1 MILKFRKN
9 NLDYL
14 SNNNPPSF
22 PHGLD
27 LEIIKFDSIKK
38 AYLNAKSSRD
48 KEHVTYYITRN
59 KKKFR
64 IKNFMNKKDSS
75 QIRITLDYKKDFT
88 VIKKIFNNFYP
99 NINFR
104 LNDIEKLY
112 LKKPKIFKD
121 NLCYL

>member
-1 MILKFRKN
+1 
-9 NLDYL
+9 
-14 SNNNPPSF
+14 
-22 PHGLD
+22 
-27 LEIIKFDSIKK
+27 
-38 AYLNAKSSRD
+38 
-48 KEHVTYYITRN
+48 
-59 KKKFR
+59 
-64 IKNFMNKKDSS
+64 MNKKDSS